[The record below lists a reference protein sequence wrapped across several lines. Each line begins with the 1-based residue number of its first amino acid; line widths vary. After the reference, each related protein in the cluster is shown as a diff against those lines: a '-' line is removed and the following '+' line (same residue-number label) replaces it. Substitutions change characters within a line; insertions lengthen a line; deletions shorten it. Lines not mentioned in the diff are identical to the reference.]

1 MPEAE
6 KVFRKRIVDLVS
18 STEGSGKKLIIIYSG
33 KESGA
38 AMTDTIV
45 ALFQLPA
52 SDSVMRE
59 SIE

>member
-6 KVFRKRIVDLVS
+6 KIFSKRIVDLVS
-18 STEGSGKKLIIIYSG
+18 NTEVSRKKLIIIYSG

-38 AMTDTIV
+38 AMADTIV